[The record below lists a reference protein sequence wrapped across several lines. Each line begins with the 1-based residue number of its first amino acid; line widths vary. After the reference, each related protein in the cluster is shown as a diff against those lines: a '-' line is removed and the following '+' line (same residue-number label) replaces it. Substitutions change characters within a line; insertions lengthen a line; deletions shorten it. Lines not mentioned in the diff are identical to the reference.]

1 MSLNYES
8 STTTIQHYSTTLYLQ
23 SKNKQYCLCTTILNG
38 ASTWKLYCNINFHLK
53 IICNRESI
61 SRAKGA
67 PPNPSVILHW
77 DFLQIKTK

>member
-67 PPNPSVILHW
+67 PPNPSFFIGT
-77 DFLQIKTK
+77 FFK

>member
-1 MSLNYES
+1 MKAAL
-8 STTTIQHYSTTLYLQ
+8 QLYSTTQLHCIYKA
-23 SKNKQYCLCTTILNG
+23 KNKQYCLSTTILNG
-38 ASTWKLYCNINFHLK
+38 ASTWKLYCNINCHLK

-67 PPNPSVILHW
+67 PPNPSVILHR